1 MNSDVEN
8 LIALLG
14 VGEPHA
20 AGQVTDWGQVEARLG
35 HALPSDYQAL
45 IGGLGG
51 GGRVDGYLWLLEP
64 DCPNPHYDL
73 VTTDGDQIEILAE
86 LWEAGEER
94 PTELV
99 NSGAQV
105 FPWAVT
111 DNGECLYWFAQPGV
125 SPGDWTVAVNEARG
139 SEWEFFTSGCV
150 EFLNGILSG
159 TLGSELLW
167 SKFPT
172 DPHEFRRS
180 ATFL

>member
-1 MNSDVEN
+1 MNADLEG

-14 VGEPHA
+14 VDEPHA
-20 AGQVTDWGQVEARLG
+20 GRQVTDWGQVEARLG

-45 IGGLGG
+45 IGELG

-64 DCPNPHYDL
+64 DCPNRHYDL
-73 VTTDGDQIEILAE
+73 VTTDGDQAEILTE

-94 PTELV
+94 PIELA

-125 SPGDWTVAVNEARG
+125 SADDWTVAVNEARG
-139 SEWEFFTSGCV
+139 SEWEFFPSGCV
-150 EFLNGILSG
+150 EFLNGILSR
-159 TLGSELLW
+159 TVASEILW

-172 DPHEFRRS
+172 EPHEFRGS
-180 ATFL
+180 ANFL